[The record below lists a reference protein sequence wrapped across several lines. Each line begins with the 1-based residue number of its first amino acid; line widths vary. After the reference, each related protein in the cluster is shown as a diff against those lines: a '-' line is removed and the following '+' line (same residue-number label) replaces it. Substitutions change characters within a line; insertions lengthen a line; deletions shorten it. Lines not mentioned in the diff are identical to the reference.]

1 MLFVYLRTKL
11 VSIKIKAM
19 LVISTREFRESQGK
33 YLEKAKRG
41 ESVVIKSRGNGSFKL
56 VPITE
61 DDTLMSKEDFFRK
74 LDKSLQQ
81 AKDGKTTRVSSKEEL
96 KALLDSL

>member
-1 MLFVYLRTKL
+1 MLFVYLSTKL